1 MNRTHHTSFAVVLLA
16 LPLAALA
23 AEGAPRP
30 LKGDLVHGR
39 KLYDQH
45 CLSCHGANGVGKDDG
60 VRLTDSGRLNAIPD
74 ARLLDILREGDSARP
89 KKKRHFRLPNDVELL
104 EAWDIIGFLRNRT
117 VEVAEMVPEADR
129 YIAAQYTPDEYG
141 LERLKKTLGK
151 DVKAD
156 DARMYVF
163 TAYKTGWGGAI
174 QLLPNDPKVLD
185 KLKKNMKAG
194 YVVAVPLEGQ
204 DRPTEVVLSLDQ
216 KTFAIT
222 GARALTLD
230 GSPLPELD
238 KQLARFVGKGDRRV
252 SGQAKA
258 VLKAGGGGKNFAAL
272 ETAVTESFVRAAE
285 CVTAYEVAERDRTW
299 ADDEL

>member
-1 MNRTHHTSFAVVLLA
+1 MTRLHTTGLA
-16 LPLAALA
+16 GLMFLLPLAALA
-23 AEGAPRP
+23 ADAAPRP
-30 LKGDLVHGR
+30 LKGDVVHGK

-45 CLSCHGANGVGKDDG
+45 CLSCHGSNGVGKDDG
-60 VRLTDSGRLNAIPD
+60 VRLTDSGRLNAVSD

-89 KKKRHFRLPNDVELL
+89 KKKRHFKLPSDVELL
-104 EAWDIIGFLRNRT
+104 DAWDIIGFLRNRT
-117 VEVAEMVPEADR
+117 VEVSEMAPEADR
-129 YIAAQYTPDEYG
+129 YIALAYVPDEFG

-151 DVKAD
+151 DIKAD
-156 DARMYVF
+156 DAKLHVF
-163 TAYKTGWGGAI
+163 TAYKTGWGGGI
-174 QLLPNDPKVLD
+174 QLLPNDPKILD
-185 KLKKNMKAG
+185 KLKKNMKVG
-194 YVVAVPLEGQ
+194 YMVAVPLEGQ
-204 DRPTEVVLSLDQ
+204 ERPTELVLSLDH

-222 GARALTLD
+222 GARALTWD
-230 GSPLPELD
+230 GSPQPELD

-272 ETAVTESFVRAAE
+272 ETAVTEAFVRGAE